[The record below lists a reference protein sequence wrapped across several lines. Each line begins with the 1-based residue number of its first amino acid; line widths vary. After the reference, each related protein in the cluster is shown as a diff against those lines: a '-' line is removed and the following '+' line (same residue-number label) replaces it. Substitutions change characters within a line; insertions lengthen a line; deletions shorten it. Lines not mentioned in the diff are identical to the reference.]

1 MKNQN
6 QSQRQNQ
13 NQEQSAKPQKSQR
26 KNNSRVPHISFSELK
41 NWQRCPYYHKLTY
54 IDNLKLFQG
63 NEYTAFGTAL
73 HSVCEKIL
81 LEEDMDPPEYFK
93 HMFSNNLNEL
103 TKKGVELKEDM
114 IIAMEKQGSELS
126 HLIHPAV
133 KKYFKNYEVYSVEER
148 LQEPIKEYVENEYD
162 FKGYIDLVLKTEDGK
177 YHVIDWKTCSWGWD
191 SRKKAD
197 PMSVYQLIFY
207 KHYFAKKHD
216 IDPENIEVHFGLLK
230 RTAKKNQVELFRVT
244 SGKKRNENALKLLNK
259 ALYNINNKKYLKN
272 KLSCKNCEFYK
283 TEHCS

>member
-1 MKNQN
+1 
-6 QSQRQNQ
+6 
-13 NQEQSAKPQKSQR
+13 
-26 KNNSRVPHISFSELK
+26 
-41 NWQRCPYYHKLTY
+41 
-54 IDNLKLFQG
+54 
-63 NEYTAFGTAL
+63 
-73 HSVCEKIL
+73 
-81 LEEDMDPPEYFK
+81 
-93 HMFSNNLNEL
+93 
-103 TKKGVELKEDM
+103 
-114 IIAMEKQGSELS
+114 MEKQGSELS

-133 KKYFKNYEVYSVEER
+133 KAYFKNYKVYSVEER

-162 FKGYIDLVLKTEDGK
+162 FKGYIDLVLKTEDNK
-177 YHVIDWKTCSWGWD
+177 YHIIDWKTCTWGWD

-244 SGKKRNENALKLLNK
+244 SGKKRSENAIKLLNK
-259 ALYNINNKKYLKN
+259 ALYNINNKNYLKN
-272 KLSCKNCEFYK
+272 RLSCRNCEFYK